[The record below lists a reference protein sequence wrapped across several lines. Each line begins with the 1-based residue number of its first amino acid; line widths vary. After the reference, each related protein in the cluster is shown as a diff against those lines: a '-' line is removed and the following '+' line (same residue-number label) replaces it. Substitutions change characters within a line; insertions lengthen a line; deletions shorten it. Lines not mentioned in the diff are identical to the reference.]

1 MDRPALFA
9 IPRHTLL
16 EELRHASLVILIVL
30 TATTQTDFVPNAML
44 DLLL

>member
-16 EELRHASLVILIVL
+16 EELKPVNLAILIVL
-30 TATTQTDFVPNAML
+30 TATTQMDFVTSAML